1 MMAWSNTLPTA
12 DGKTVSQSGDGASNQ
27 ANAGPTMASNDNS
40 PADLLP
46 RQKCLD
52 ALAALRHAKWFQV
65 CSNYHVYPARDFG
78 FFIVFDL
85 YIYIFIF
92 MLNTSI

>member
-12 DGKTVSQSGDGASNQ
+12 DGKTVSSGDGATNQ
-27 ANAGPTMASNDNS
+27 ANTTPTTPNDNN

-65 CSNYHVYPARDFG
+65 CSTYLYAARDFG
-78 FFIVFDL
+78 FFTVFDL
-85 YIYIFIF
+85 
-92 MLNTSI
+92 